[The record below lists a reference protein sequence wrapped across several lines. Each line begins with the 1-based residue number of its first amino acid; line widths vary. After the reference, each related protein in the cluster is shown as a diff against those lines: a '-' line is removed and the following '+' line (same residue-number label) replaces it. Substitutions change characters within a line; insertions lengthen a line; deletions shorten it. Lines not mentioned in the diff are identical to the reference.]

1 MKKGLLVTLVLLV
14 VLTLTA
20 CQNNDENTLIVL
32 TSSGYEPYEMV
43 DENGQLIGFDI
54 DLMHAIA
61 DYLEIEIVWQDVD
74 FDGIIASLQMKQ
86 ADVAI
91 AGITPTEARAQIVD
105 FSAIYYNSEAGLQN
119 YLLFDSAQGIAAL
132 EDLEGLVIGAQ
143 LGTIQAELLQSLSET
158 YGFTV
163 DLRSTN
169 AQIVEEIKSNRIDG
183 LVVESLVANAIMA
196 QNSFLAS
203 WLVDVDLGHMYG
215 NAIAFTK
222 DSPWLEP
229 FNEALAALEAD
240 GTLAALVTKWFEPDV
255 AE

>member
-1 MKKGLLVTLVLLV
+1 MKKMRIIALLVGLL
-14 VLTLTA
+14 LTLSA
-20 CQNNDENTLIVL
+20 CQNHDENSLIVL
-32 TSSGYEPYEMV
+32 TSSGYEPYQMV
-43 DENGQLIGFDI
+43 DANGELIGFDI
-54 DLMHAIA
+54 DLLHAIA
-61 DYLEIEIVWQDVD
+61 AYLEIDVVWQDVD

-105 FSAIYYNSEAGLQN
+105 FSHIYYNSEAGLQN
-119 YLLFDSAQGIAAL
+119 YLLFDSTQNISSL
-132 EDLEGLVIGAQ
+132 DDLEGLIIGAQ

-163 DLRSTN
+163 DLRTTN

-196 QNSFLAS
+196 QNSFLTS
-203 WLVDVDLGHMYG
+203 WLVEADLGHMYG
-215 NAIAFTK
+215 NAIAFPK
-222 DSPWLEP
+222 DSPWLEL

-240 GTLAALVTKWFEPDV
+240 GTLSALIAKWFEP
-255 AE
+255 ESN

>member
-1 MKKGLLVTLVLLV
+1 MKKMKLMACLVGLLVTLY
-14 VLTLTA
+14 A

-43 DENGQLIGFDI
+43 DENGELIGFDI

-61 DYLEIEIVWQDVD
+61 AYLEIDIVWQDVD

-105 FSAIYYNSEAGLQN
+105 FSHIYYNSEAGLQN
-119 YLLFDSAQGIAAL
+119 YLLFDSTQTITTL
-132 EDLEGLVIGAQ
+132 EDLEGLVLGAQ

-163 DLRSTN
+163 DLRTTN

-183 LVVESLVANAIMA
+183 LVVESLVANAIIA
-196 QNSFLAS
+196 QNSFLTS
-203 WLVDVDLGHMYG
+203 WLVEADLGHMYG
-215 NAIAFTK
+215 NAIAFSK

-229 FNEALAALEAD
+229 FNEALAALESD
-240 GTLAALVTKWFEPDV
+240 GTLAELVSKWFEPTSN
-255 AE
+255 